1 MFDLNLIPLNYS
13 EGQEQAGL
21 PGLYA
26 AAPPRRAA
34 RGRTGDLLVMLI
46 SLQNSTPYAP
56 GELQKLHEQLA
67 QTFYQIPGTVTTA
80 LRSVVEVLSQAL
92 LDRNLRSASAG
103 RQGLALL
110 NLAAIHGNQL
120 YLAHSGPTHSF
131 VVSPRAVE
139 HFTDPQLAGRGLG
152 LSRTVSIR
160 YYQASVETGS
170 SLVFCPEPPPAW
182 NTSLLSSSAA
192 LPADVLR
199 RRLVGQAR
207 PNLSAAVIQF
217 QEGSGKINLNG
228 KTFLAPDLNRTS
240 PPASATP
247 VGEPAPDQGKIHPE
261 IKTPEAAQKP
271 TILRVTTPPPAA
283 ERSGTVQSP
292 VSQVQTPATPSSVPA
307 PQTPRRSSRVQ
318 SPSSPGLAASAPAE
332 VQAPT
337 KPAQQSSQ
345 AGVAGSTTVTP
356 PDVTIVPGRAQPSET
371 HPGERLR
378 SSTRRGRQ
386 PSEPALDE
394 PVIQEIKRRRSQSFP
409 WSRVAPYWKWMH
421 TARQRAGQ
429 FFQAVVTRLLPA
441 SSEPGKG
448 PSPALLTF
456 IAFAVPLVIA
466 AIGLVVYLEKGL
478 ADQYLYNFGQAQL
491 VASEA
496 AAQSDPQI
504 ARNDWES
511 TLIWLETADKYKV
524 TVDSAALHQKAQ
536 NALDQLDAVVRL
548 IFQPA
553 LISELPK
560 DVRITR
566 MVSVGNDLYLLDA
579 SQGSVI
585 RAFLTGQGY
594 EVDISFQCG
603 PGPSGSLII
612 SPLVDILPMPY
623 NNPFKATIAAIDGA
637 GNMLYCLPGDTPVAN
652 YSGLTAP
659 GDRWGKITAIAL
671 DNNQLY
677 VLDPRTNI
685 GVYSSNQDG
694 SFNDKPDLFF
704 ENVPAMGDAVDMAV
718 NAQDLYLLHSD
729 GHMTLCTFSPV
740 GVEPTRCTDPAPY
753 ADPRPGNSP
762 NPTTFP
768 EAHFSRIEYTAPPD
782 PSIYLLDPNTATIY
796 HFSLRL
802 NLQRLLRPQA
812 LSGYL
817 LPGGPATGFYI
828 SQDRTVFM
836 AFGNQVLLSY
846 LP

>member
-13 EGQEQAGL
+13 GGQEQVGL
-21 PGLYA
+21 PGLFA
-26 AAPPRRAA
+26 AATPRRAA
-34 RGRTGDLLVMLI
+34 RGRAGDLLVMLI
-46 SLQNSTPYAP
+46 SLQNSTPFAP
-56 GELQKLHEQLA
+56 GELQKLLDQLA
-67 QTFYQIPGTVTTA
+67 QTYYQIPGTVTMA
-80 LRSVVEVLSQAL
+80 LHSVVEVLSQAL
-92 LDRNLRSASAG
+92 LDRNLHSASAG

-131 VVSPRAVE
+131 VVSPRTVE

-160 YYQASVETGS
+160 YYQASLETGS

-217 QEGSGKINLNG
+217 QEGSGKINFNG
-228 KTFLAPDLNRTS
+228 KTFLATDLNRTS
-240 PPASATP
+240 PPASAPP
-247 VGEPAPDQGKIHPE
+247 VGELAPDRGKIPPE
-261 IKTPEAAQKP
+261 IKTPVAAEKP

-283 ERSGTVQSP
+283 ERSGTVQAL
-292 VSQVQTPATPSSVPA
+292 VSQVQTPATPPGVTSVP
-307 PQTPRRSSRVQ
+307 
-318 SPSSPGLAASAPAE
+318 SP
-332 VQAPT
+332 
-337 KPAQQSSQ
+337 
-345 AGVAGSTTVTP
+345 
-356 PDVTIVPGRAQPSET
+356 AQPSET
-371 HPGERLR
+371 HPGKRLR
-378 SSTRRGRQ
+378 FSTKRGRQ
-386 PSEPALDE
+386 PPEPVLDE
-394 PVIQEIKRRRSQSFP
+394 PVIQEMKRRRSLSFP
-409 WSRVAPYWKWMH
+409 WNRVAPYWKWMR

-466 AIGLVVYLEKGL
+466 AIGLAVYLEKGL
-478 ADQYLYNFGQAQL
+478 TDQYLYNFGQAQL

-524 TVDSAALHQKAQ
+524 TDDSAALRQKVQ

-548 IFQPA
+548 TFQPA
-553 LISELPK
+553 LTSELPK

-566 MVSVGNDLYLLDA
+566 MVTVGNDLYLLDA
-579 SQGSVI
+579 AQGSVI

-594 EVDISFQCG
+594 EVDTLFQCG
-603 PGPSGSLII
+603 PGPSGNLII
-612 SPLVDILPMPY
+612 SPLVDILPLPLD
-623 NNPFKATIAAIDGA
+623 NPIKATIAAIDGT
-637 GNMLYCLPGDTPVAN
+637 GNLVYCLPGSPLVAK

-685 GVYSSNQDG
+685 GVYSGNQDG

-704 ENVPAMGDAVDMAV
+704 GNVPAMGDAVDMVV

-740 GVEPTRCTDPAPY
+740 GIEPTRCTDPAPY
-753 ADPRPGNSP
+753 ADPRPGNTP

-768 EAHFSRIEYTAPPD
+768 EADFSRIEYTAPPD
-782 PSIYLLDPNTATIY
+782 PSIYLLDPNTATLY